1 MVVWQRME
9 RQMKLYIRF
18 GSLSKFQRLF
28 DSNEYLQDALTRH
41 SAVKWEIA
49 EGEEER
55 VREIL
60 RNRGFNFE
68 IA

>member
-1 MVVWQRME
+1 
-9 RQMKLYIRF
+9 MKLYIRF
-18 GSLSKFQRLF
+18 GSLAKFQRLF
-28 DSNEYLQDALTRH
+28 DSNEYLQDTLTRH

-49 EGEEER
+49 EGGEER

>member
-1 MVVWQRME
+1 MT
-9 RQMKLYIRF
+9 LYIRF
-18 GSLSKFQRLF
+18 GDLQRF
-28 DSNEYLQDALTRH
+28 DDLHRSSDYLQEALTRH

-49 EGEEER
+49 DGEESK

-68 IA
+68 IV

>member
-1 MVVWQRME
+1 
-9 RQMKLYIRF
+9 MKLYIRF

-28 DSNEYLQDALTRH
+28 DSNEYLQDTLTRH
-41 SAVKWEIA
+41 SAVKWGIA
-49 EGEEER
+49 EGEEEG

-60 RNRGFNFE
+60 KNRGFNFE

>member
-1 MVVWQRME
+1 
-9 RQMKLYIRF
+9 MKLYIRF
-18 GSLSKFQRLF
+18 GSLAKFQRLF

-41 SAVKWEIA
+41 SAVKWGIA

-60 RNRGFNFE
+60 KNRGFNFE

>member
-1 MVVWQRME
+1 MT
-9 RQMKLYIRF
+9 LYIRF
-18 GSLSKFQRLF
+18 GDLRRF
-28 DSNEYLQDALTRH
+28 DDLHRGSDYLQDTLTRH

-49 EGEEER
+49 EGEEDK

-68 IA
+68 IV

>member
-1 MVVWQRME
+1 
-9 RQMKLYIRF
+9 MKLYIRF
-18 GSLSKFQRLF
+18 GSLAEFQRIF

-41 SAVKWEIA
+41 SAVKWGIS
-49 EGEEER
+49 EGKEER